1 MVTLIT
7 ISVLMYLYMWY
18 CIIKMKMENKE
29 DSLFYILQEY
39 ISTFMV
45 VYFVISH
52 AVLLVLVMYLI
63 IKYLP

>member
-7 ISVLMYLYMWY
+7 ISVLIYLYMWY

-52 AVLLVLVMYLI
+52 AVLLVLVIYLI

>member
-29 DSLFYILQEY
+29 DSIFYILQEY

>member
-52 AVLLVLVMYLI
+52 AVLLVLVIYLI